1 MSSPTS
7 FSSSPPLPKPPPP
20 PLMSPT
26 RKYKK
31 IGRRKKYKVTNFRE
45 HCRFSFF
52 FFLVFSLF
60 ELSGN
65 GEYFVHFFTSSLAI
79 DDSLPDCLCV
89 SNLVCLSPL
98 VTFMMFISFQFLYVL
113 FIHTL
118 QRIKMYC
125 AGSILIII
133 RRRSMSTLFYF
144 LFFTW
149 LLFYQGLYYKSS
161 CQHSELPLW
170 ESHNIHS
177 YKGKKQ
183 IFCANLLF
191 CLYSS
196 SKFGRKC
203 FTRNNMSFM
212 FQILLLSGDVEK
224 NPGPENWYSLKH
236 PNMCGF
242 FRAAVYFI
250 FQGQKLLPVDKK
262 ELELCIDINQGFL
275 DMQNLFV
282 NHFDILQLNLKNLKK
297 NISRFH
303 DLNKQW
309 ARNNNEAKEEYYDSF
324 SPQKWV
330 KLTKTEQNNHTLFC
344 KECQKTYCHI
354 TAKFPSKANLY
365 EDARK
370 ENPILLAKSLKKQV
384 KKEKNTLK
392 IATNKVCQEMNSG
405 FISTYGVSFEESF
418 MSLNKVEKQ
427 TRESRRQLKKKHY
440 KEAVT
445 TINEDG
451 GTTVVDRLYGSGSSL
466 RKWDRERKKSTLR
479 LSLRQKSGLQL
490 KN

>member
-1 MSSPTS
+1 
-7 FSSSPPLPKPPPP
+7 
-20 PLMSPT
+20 
-26 RKYKK
+26 
-31 IGRRKKYKVTNFRE
+31 
-45 HCRFSFF
+45 
-52 FFLVFSLF
+52 
-60 ELSGN
+60 
-65 GEYFVHFFTSSLAI
+65 
-79 DDSLPDCLCV
+79 
-89 SNLVCLSPL
+89 
-98 VTFMMFISFQFLYVL
+98 
-113 FIHTL
+113 
-118 QRIKMYC
+118 
-125 AGSILIII
+125 
-133 RRRSMSTLFYF
+133 
-144 LFFTW
+144 
-149 LLFYQGLYYKSS
+149 
-161 CQHSELPLW
+161 
-170 ESHNIHS
+170 
-177 YKGKKQ
+177 
-183 IFCANLLF
+183 
-191 CLYSS
+191 
-196 SKFGRKC
+196 
-203 FTRNNMSFM
+203 M

-466 RKWDRERKKSTLR
+466 RKWDRERKKKYFETVPEAEERTSAKKLKVQNGLKKPKNHTGPFSSYQIDP
-479 LSLRQKSGLQL
+479 SLMEVAVTWSANDKISWRKIGEQYIRGRDGKIPSNSGQIAKQFLEDKENNENFVFSYQGKNLPSNRVRRQKKASYVLCMFSC
-490 KN
+490 